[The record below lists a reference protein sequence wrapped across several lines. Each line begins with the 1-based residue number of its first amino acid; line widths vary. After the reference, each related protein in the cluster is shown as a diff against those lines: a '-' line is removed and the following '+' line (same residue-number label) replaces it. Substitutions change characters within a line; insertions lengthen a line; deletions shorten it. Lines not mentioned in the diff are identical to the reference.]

1 MTVERIEHVGIVVD
15 DLAAAVEFF
24 VALGLEL
31 EGETSVEGE
40 VVDRMTGLDGVRSEI
55 AFLRTPDGR
64 DAVEVVQYGSP
75 ARERED
81 DPPPPRPD
89 TPGLNH
95 LLFAVDDLEAT
106 LARLRPHGAELV
118 GEVIDYGTSY
128 RLCYL
133 RGPGGMIVELAEKLG
148 DRGSV

>member
-1 MTVERIEHVGIVVD
+1 MAVERMEHVGVVVD

-24 VALGLEL
+24 LALGLVI

-40 VVDRMTGLDGVRSEI
+40 AVDRITGLDGARSDL
-55 AFLRTPDGR
+55 AFLQTPDGHGK
-64 DAVEVVQYGSP
+64 VELVQYRSP
-75 ARERED
+75 ARTE
-81 DPPPPRPD
+81 DPPPRAAD

-133 RGPGGMIVELAEKLG
+133 HGPGGMIVELAEKL
-148 DRGSV
+148 S

>member
-1 MTVERIEHVGIVVD
+1 MTVERMEHVGIVVD
-15 DLAAAVEFF
+15 DLRAAVEFF
-24 VALGLEL
+24 LALGLVM

-40 VVDRMTGLDGVRSEI
+40 VVDRMTGLAGVRSEL
-55 AFLRTPDGR
+55 AFLQTPDGHGKL
-64 DAVEVVQYGSP
+64 EVVEYHAP
-75 ARERED
+75 ARAE
-81 DPPPPRPD
+81 DPPPRAAD

-106 LARLRPHGAELV
+106 LARLREHGAELV

-133 RGPGGMIVELAEKLG
+133 HGPGGAIIELAEKL
-148 DRGSV
+148 S

>member
-15 DLAAAVEFF
+15 DLAAAVDFF
-24 VALGLEL
+24 LALGLEMD
-31 EGETSVEGE
+31 GETSVEGE
-40 VVDRMTGLDGVRSEI
+40 VVDRMTGLEGVRSEL
-55 AFLRTPDGR
+55 AFLKVPGGGGTL
-64 DAVEVVQYGSP
+64 EVVRYRSP
-75 ARERED
+75 ARAD
-81 DPPPPRPD
+81 DPPPRAAD

-106 LARLRPHGAELV
+106 LDRLRPHGAELV

-133 RGPGGMIVELAEKLG
+133 RGPGGMIVELAEKL
-148 DRGSV
+148 S

>member
-1 MTVERIEHVGIVVD
+1 MTVERMEHVGIVVD

-24 VALGLEL
+24 LALGLEL
-31 EGETSVEGE
+31 DGETSVEGE
-40 VVDRMTGLDGVRSEI
+40 LVDRITGLEGVSSEL
-55 AFLRTPDGR
+55 AFMQTPDGHGK
-64 DAVEVVQYGSP
+64 VELVRYRSP
-75 ARERED
+75 ARAE
-81 DPPPPRPD
+81 DPPPRAAD

-133 RGPGGMIVELAEKLG
+133 HGPGGMIVELAEKL
-148 DRGSV
+148 S

>member
-1 MTVERIEHVGIVVD
+1 MTVERMEHVGIVVD

-31 EGETSVEGE
+31 DGETSVEGE
-40 VVDRMTGLDGVRSEI
+40 VVDRMTGLEGVRSEL
-55 AFLRTPDGR
+55 AFLQTPDGHGK
-64 DAVEVVQYGSP
+64 VEVVQYRSP
-75 ARERED
+75 ARAAD
-81 DPPPPRPD
+81 DPPPPRPN

-95 LLFAVDDLEAT
+95 LLFAVDDVDAT

-128 RLCYL
+128 RLVYL

-148 DRGSV
+148 

>member
-1 MTVERIEHVGIVVD
+1 MTVERMEHVGIVVD

-24 VALGLEL
+24 LALGLEMD
-31 EGETSVEGE
+31 GETSVEGE
-40 VVDRMTGLDGVRSEI
+40 VVDRMTGLEDVRSDL
-55 AFLRTPDGR
+55 AFLQTPDGHGK
-64 DAVEVVQYGSP
+64 VEVVQYRSP
-75 ARERED
+75 ARAE
-81 DPPPPRPD
+81 DPPPRASD

-106 LARLRPHGAELV
+106 LDRLRPHGAELV

-133 RGPGGMIVELAEKLG
+133 RGPGGMIVELAEKL
-148 DRGSV
+148 S

>member
-1 MTVERIEHVGIVVD
+1 MTVERIEHIGIVVD

-24 VALGLEL
+24 IALGLEL
-31 EGETSVEGE
+31 DGETSVEGE
-40 VVDRMTGLDGVRSEI
+40 VVDQMTGLEGVRSDL
-55 AFLRTPDGR
+55 AFLQTPDGQGK
-64 DAVEVVQYGSP
+64 VEVVQYRSP
-75 ARERED
+75 AREDD
-81 DPPPPRPD
+81 DPPPPRPN

-95 LLFAVDDLEAT
+95 LLFAVDDVDAT

-133 RGPGGMIVELAEKLG
+133 RGPGGMIIELAETLG
-148 DRGSV
+148 

>member
-1 MTVERIEHVGIVVD
+1 MTVERMEHVGVVVD
-15 DLAAAVEFF
+15 DLGAAVEFF
-24 VALGLEL
+24 LALGLVI

-40 VVDRMTGLDGVRSEI
+40 MVDRITGLEGVRSDL
-55 AFLRTPDGR
+55 AFLQTPDGHGK
-64 DAVEVVQYGSP
+64 VELVQYRSP
-75 ARERED
+75 ARTE
-81 DPPPPRPD
+81 DPPPRAAD

-106 LARLRPHGAELV
+106 LDRLRPHGAELV

-133 RGPGGMIVELAEKLG
+133 HGPGGMIVELAEKL
-148 DRGSV
+148 S

>member
-1 MTVERIEHVGIVVD
+1 MAVERIEHVGIVVD

-24 VALGLEL
+24 LALGLEM

-40 VVDRMTGLDGVRSEI
+40 VVDRMTGLDGVRSDLV
-55 AFLRTPDGR
+55 FLQTPDGHSKL
-64 DAVEVVQYGSP
+64 EVVQYRSP
-75 ARERED
+75 ARAA
-81 DPPPPRPD
+81 DPPARAAD

-133 RGPGGMIVELAEKLG
+133 RGPGGMIVELAEKL
-148 DRGSV
+148 S

>member
-1 MTVERIEHVGIVVD
+1 MAVERIEHVGIVVD

-24 VALGLEL
+24 VALGLEVD
-31 EGETSVEGE
+31 GETSVEGE
-40 VVDRMTGLDGVRSEI
+40 VVDRMTGLEGVRSDL
-55 AFLRTPDGR
+55 ALLRTPDGQGKL
-64 DAVEVVQYGSP
+64 EVVRYRSP
-75 ARERED
+75 GRAD

-95 LLFAVDDLEAT
+95 LLFAVDDVDAT
-106 LARLRPHGAELV
+106 LARLQPHGAELV

-133 RGPGGMIVELAEKLG
+133 RGPGGMIVELAEKLTT
-148 DRGSV
+148 